1 MRFFFCHFFFG
12 NLIFKNKCICSYW
25 AHIYW
30 AHTFNIYMYIILRS
44 EKNITSNKASRDCH
58 MKTLIDLSITFYLR
72 HWTGYK
78 IVTYACL
85 LLLLHFFF
93 KSVMNIFHTL
103 NRIFLSWLSWCIW
116 QMQMKNNMKKLCS
129 LIQVIG

>member
-1 MRFFFCHFFFG
+1 MHL
-12 NLIFKNKCICSYW
+12 LILGTYILGTY
-25 AHIYW
+25 
-30 AHTFNIYMYIILRS
+30 IYMYIILRS
-44 EKNITSNKASRDCH
+44 EKKITSNKASRDCH

-93 KSVMNIFHTL
+93 KICDEYFSYFKQNISVVVVVVYLANTNEEYEKI
-103 NRIFLSWLSWCIW
+103 
-116 QMQMKNNMKKLCS
+116 
-129 LIQVIG
+129 V